1 MSDIIKHAEKNGEF
15 VMLEDGFWYYWPV
28 DRGAISEYDL
38 YCLYQELVKRN
49 EKWNEEVNEYFRNQQ
64 QSEAGSGMDGR
75 QACSEDDFGNSPTSV
90 DRTPDT

>member
-49 EKWNEEVNEYFRNQQ
+49 EKWNEEINEYFRNQQ
-64 QSEAGSGMDGR
+64 RSEAGSGMDGG
-75 QACSEDDFGNSPTSV
+75 QACGENGT
-90 DRTPDT
+90 